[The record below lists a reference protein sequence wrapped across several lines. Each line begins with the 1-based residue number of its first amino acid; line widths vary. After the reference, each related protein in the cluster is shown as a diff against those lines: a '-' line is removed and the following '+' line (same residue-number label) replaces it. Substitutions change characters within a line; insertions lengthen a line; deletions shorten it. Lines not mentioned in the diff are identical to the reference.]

1 MATIHPSPSLSLT
14 LNPLSTQMPFTMR
27 VEHLMNSSETINAA
41 LDFRDVVNAW
51 QVAALSVQHW

>member
-1 MATIHPSPSLSLT
+1 
-14 LNPLSTQMPFTMR
+14 MPFTMR